1 MGLAHRGKEPRR
13 SVCVQSLNE
22 CLGLLN
28 PIKPIRVVVFILRSI
43 AVLHH
48 LIERLGRLV
57 CGERL
62 GIPAAMESLESREQL
77 VGDLAV
83 TVGTPTVVFNS
94 VQQND
99 LIKIPVTITNV
110 GDRVVKAPFRMIVSL
125 SSDTTVGNDYVY
137 FQKAF
142 SNNWVAKGR
151 TFTPDLTAPTPYDP
165 VGVASN
171 PALPPGNYHVRVQ
184 LFYTDGSSDG
194 NTNNNNVFTTATVP
208 VGFNFGGDERRNQR
222 RTITIFTSNVQQM
235 KFEINGPGTG
245 TVSFANGNTSVTL
258 NGTTSAS
265 SLWIKPT
272 NKFAT
277 ATLSS
282 ITVNGTLQEL
292 RAPSIALNGNL
303 TVSGDLRRIS
313 LASITGSTWTI
324 NGGQSTSGT
333 IGEVVNT
340 SLDSD
345 GPIGALTV
353 TSWTTT
359 DSGTDAILADSI
371 GTLKVNGNFTPT
383 VSLLEGAKSVSIS
396 GEVNGTW
403 DAGGAVGTFA
413 AASSAD
419 GFSLNSALSIGTFTL
434 TGSMGGS
441 ISAPTIGSVTINGSM
456 NSAAILA
463 GTDLGSDAAIGGTGT
478 AADIFSAGSLGSLH
492 VRGAATNSLIACSLN
507 PIDGQFFNTD
517 DRFASLS
524 SRIGSVR
531 VGGATFNTN
540 FAAKEFD
547 RYATITRVKI
557 VTATDERFRSDF
569 ALSSGV

>member
-1 MGLAHRGKEPRR
+1 MGREGAGKEPRR

-22 CLGLLN
+22 CLGPLN

-62 GIPAAMESLESREQL
+62 GIPAALESLESREQL
-77 VGDLAV
+77 AGDLAV
-83 TVGTPTVVFNS
+83 TVGTPTLVFNS

-99 LIKIPVTITNV
+99 LIKVPVTITNL

-137 FQKAF
+137 FQKVF
-142 SNNWVAKGR
+142 NNWVPKGK
-151 TFTPDLTAPTPYDP
+151 TFTPDLTAPMPYDP
-165 VGVASN
+165 VGIATN

-184 LFYTDGSSDG
+184 LFYTDGSSDP
-194 NTNNNNVFTTATVP
+194 NTSNNNVFTTGTVP
-208 VGFNFGGDERRNQR
+208 LAFNFGGDERRNQR

-245 TVSFANGNTSVTL
+245 TVSFSNGNTSVTV

-265 SLWIKPT
+265 SLWIKPS

-292 RAPSIALNGNL
+292 RAPSVALSGNL
-303 TVSGDLRRIS
+303 TVSGDLRWVS

-324 NGGQSTSGT
+324 NGTQSTSGT
-333 IGEVVNT
+333 IGQVVNT

-345 GPIGALTV
+345 GPIGSLTV

-359 DSGTDAILADSI
+359 DSGTDAIIADSI
-371 GTLKVNGNFTPT
+371 GTLKVNGSFTPT
-383 VSLLEGAKSVSIS
+383 VSLLEGAKSVSIA
-396 GEVNGTW
+396 GEVNGSW
-403 DAGGAVGTFA
+403 DAGGAIGTFA
-413 AASSAD
+413 AASSANT
-419 GFSLNSALSIGTFTL
+419 FALNSARSIGTFTL
-434 TGSMGGS
+434 TGSMGGR
-441 ISAPTIGSVTINGSM
+441 ISAPTIGSVTVNGSM
-456 NSAAILA
+456 NAAAILA
-463 GTDLGSDAAIGGTGT
+463 GTDLGSDAAIGGTGN
-478 AADIFSAGSLGSLH
+478 AADVYSAGSLGSLH

-524 SRIGSVR
+524 SRIGSIR
-531 VGGATFNTN
+531 IGGATFETN
-540 FAAKEFD
+540 FAAKQFD

-557 VTATDERFRSDF
+557 STADDSRFRSDF
-569 ALSSGV
+569 ALIS